1 MGRKNQQYR
10 AGHKVRALIILSAA
24 LLLWRTAHWALG
36 MGMAYCRLCLRDLYR
51 RITQRERENKQN
63 QSTLILEAGFL
74 VLRDLRTVKLW
85 REKGESG

>member
-1 MGRKNQQYR
+1 
-10 AGHKVRALIILSAA
+10 
-24 LLLWRTAHWALG
+24 